1 MPWEHKQHLLID
13 CSVLETDIQAKQ
25 GRKRAIPEVAPKME
39 LVKTKAT
46 ISDKLKYE
54 GVALTFG
61 AFFKEPVVEEG
72 ERLFKVRKLKLSFD
86 LSSGKLTISEPG
98 GPAFLKAHKL
108 AKNGGGC
115 KCGFV
120 S

>member
-1 MPWEHKQHLLID
+1 ME
-13 CSVLETDIQAKQ
+13 SDIQAKK
-25 GRKRAIPEVAPKME
+25 GRKGAPAEIKTKME

-61 AFFKEPVVEEG
+61 GFFKEPVIEEG

-86 LSSGKLTISEPG
+86 LSSGKLSISEPG
-98 GPAFLKAHKL
+98 APAFLKATKL
-108 AKNGGGC
+108 SKGVGEC
-115 KCGFV
+115 ESTCLHPFLLFYSLSTLKL
-120 S
+120 